1 MKSISRVLSSMSSLS
16 IFLTLV
22 MVAPFVRAQW
32 QNPVIDTITNTQ
44 VQKAT
49 TLQSLCLDDSGMVH
63 IVWQEQVG
71 GSWRVYYCTNRPAG
85 TWGVPQ
91 AVGDTTQAASD
102 PAVAWGSDGGVPFV
116 VYEQNSDIY
125 AAPLPGG
132 PWEPITTNTQLDCSP
147 TIAVDGTGYPHAA
160 WITDDP
166 GSGQYKIAY
175 AVGLLVVGS
184 SIVWDIQ
191 TLAGSNLGPY
201 GTGASPFIAVTSDG
215 VAHIV
220 YRGGDYGSYHIH
232 HAWND
237 TLGGTDWNYEIL
249 YSGNANDFTASMV
262 IEGDGDLHLAVS
274 GNDGWGFPG
283 RVYYLYKPFGQ
294 SWQQHALASLGY
306 SASQPSLSVDGNGE
320 PHIVWMETS
329 GNFYTGNIYYS
340 HKQSGNWQVTSVIG
354 TDHFVPSFGIDGP
367 GYGHIACHT
376 GGNTN
381 LYDIYHIRSGS
392 VLTGIEELEVPAGEN
407 GPGKIL
413 HNYPN
418 PAKSYSQITYGNAVS
433 GSVTLKVYSSAGQEI
448 ATLLDEF
455 RPAGTYT
462 VSWRPRDLS
471 AGIYFI
477 RLGTGGSVQTM
488 KCVLVE

>member
-1 MKSISRVLSSMSSLS
+1 MRMRARFFCALVVFACAGSLGY
-16 IFLTLV
+16 
-22 MVAPFVRAQW
+22 AQW
-32 QNPVIDTITNTQ
+32 QNSVIDTITNTQ
-44 VQKAT
+44 IQKAT

-63 IVWQEQVG
+63 IVWQEQVA
-71 GSWRVYYCTNRPAG
+71 GSWRVFYCTNCPNG
-85 TWGVPQ
+85 TWGTPQ

-147 TIAVDGTGYPHAA
+147 TIAVDGTGYPHVA

-175 AVGLLVVGS
+175 AAGLVFVGP
-184 SIVWDIQ
+184 SIIWDIQ

-201 GTGASPFIAVTSDG
+201 GTGASPFIAITSDG

-220 YRGGDYGSYHIH
+220 YRGGNYGSYHIH

-249 YSGNANDFTASMV
+249 FSGNANDFTASMV
-262 IEGDGDLHLAVS
+262 IEDDGDIHLAVS

-283 RVYYLYKPFGQ
+283 RVYYLYKPAGQ
-294 SWQQHALASLGY
+294 AWEPHALASTNY
-306 SASQPSLSVDGNGE
+306 SATAPSISVGSNGK

-340 HKQSGNWQVTSVIG
+340 SKGQSGNWQVNPVIG
-354 TDHFVPSFGIDGP
+354 NDHFVPSFQIDEA

-376 GGNTN
+376 GGNTM
-381 LYDIYHIRSGS
+381 LYDIYHIRSS
-392 VLTGIEELEVPAGEN
+392 SLLAVREELEAPVVEN
-407 GPGKIL
+407 RPGRVL
-413 HNYPN
+413 YNQPN
-418 PAKSYSQITYGNAVS
+418 PVRTCSQITYGNAVP
-433 GSVTLKVYSSAGQEI
+433 GPVTLAVYSITGDEI
-448 ATLLDEF
+448 VTLLDEF
-455 RPAGTYT
+455 RPAGIHT
-462 VSWRPRDLS
+462 VIWQPQDLS

-477 RLGTGGSVQTM
+477 RLWTGQSVQTV